1 MPKYPWNVRRP
12 LKPQTCILIV
22 QHCAE
27 KDLGLEMPW
36 LAKWK
41 KTQAKLRQKICDIL
55 VLCKVQTQSVFYK
68 KKNSVTTC
76 NYNTLQCTGIAL
88 SPKKMHSIHP
98 GKIYLTFFFTMKLL
112 SSLLAARKTIC
123 NHSINY
129 IFYNLVVYCI
139 LLYLSFLCYITA
151 SMLVH
156 VHKIFLIKVF
166 LEAIFVKFI
175 NLIKLVSL
183 IGWFGNTD
191 GSRIF

>member
-1 MPKYPWNVRRP
+1 M
-12 LKPQTCILIV
+12 CIMIV

-27 KDLGLEMPW
+27 KDLGLEMPC

-41 KTQAKLRQKICDIL
+41 KTQAKLRQNCGII
-55 VLCKVQTQSVFYK
+55 VLWKVQTQSVFYK
-68 KKNSVTTC
+68 KKNSVTTH

-151 SMLVH
+151 SMLVPA
-156 VHKIFLIKVF
+156 HKIFLIKVF
-166 LEAIFVKFI
+166 LEATFVKFI

-183 IGWFGNTD
+183 IG
-191 GSRIF
+191 

>member
-1 MPKYPWNVRRP
+1 
-12 LKPQTCILIV
+12 
-22 QHCAE
+22 
-27 KDLGLEMPW
+27 MPW

-68 KKNSVTTC
+68 KKNSVTTH
-76 NYNTLQCTGIAL
+76 NYNTLQCYR
-88 SPKKMHSIHP
+88 HSIVLR
-98 GKIYLTFFFTMKLL
+98 KCMQFILARYIWKSFFLFTMKLL
-112 SSLLAARKTIC
+112 SSLLAMRKTIC

-175 NLIKLVSL
+175 NSIKLVSL
-183 IGWFGNTD
+183 IGWFGNND